1 MIVGGLEIISHRHH
15 GGLWWF
21 DARLKL
27 AATPAALPPHTI
39 PQSATAPVDTHT
51 TFSEERPSV
60 GQDLAT
66 RVTLGLWAIYIPNL
80 VVSTGLRV
88 LAWGTG
94 TANTEEGS
102 VPPSWS
108 GNVQGGMFGSDDRM
122 LDPYV
127 VNGTVYGPQDV

>member
-1 MIVGGLEIISHRHH
+1 MIVGGIELISHRHH

-21 DARLKL
+21 DARLRL
-27 AATPAALPPHTI
+27 AAIPAALPPHTI

-51 TFSEERPSV
+51 TFSEVRPSV

-94 TANTEEGS
+94 TAGSIEGS
-102 VPPSWS
+102 IAPEWS
-108 GNVQGGMFGSDDRM
+108 MDAQAGFFEPGYHQPEIIDGV
-122 LDPYV
+122 
-127 VNGTVYGPQDV
+127 VYGPPDW